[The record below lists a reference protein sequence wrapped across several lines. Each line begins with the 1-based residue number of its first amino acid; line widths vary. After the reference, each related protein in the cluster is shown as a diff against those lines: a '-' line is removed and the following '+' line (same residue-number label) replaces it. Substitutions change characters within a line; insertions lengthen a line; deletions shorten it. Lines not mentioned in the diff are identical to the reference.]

1 MSKARSEHAYPQT
14 VPARVTRALQ
24 LLPQPIASLS
34 GRLKRELDS
43 KLVYHSYLHTVDV
56 IDQAIMLGSD
66 AQLCERDLEIITIAA
81 LFHDAGFLKQHYDN
95 EPIGA
100 EMAETA
106 MRVVG
111 DYSQGEISLV
121 SQMILDT
128 KLIMQA
134 YAQISNT
141 RLSPYLLDADLS
153 NLGRTVFW
161 RQTAAV
167 AAEIGIDFDTF
178 MPNTRALM
186 ERHDWQSESA
196 RKAYGEQKE
205 KNLKELELA
214 ISALQ

>member
-1 MSKARSEHAYPQT
+1 
-14 VPARVTRALQ
+14 
-24 LLPQPIASLS
+24 
-34 GRLKRELDS
+34 
-43 KLVYHSYLHTVDV
+43 
-56 IDQAIMLGSD
+56 
-66 AQLCERDLEIITIAA
+66 
-81 LFHDAGFLKQHYDN
+81 
-95 EPIGA
+95 
-100 EMAETA
+100 
-106 MRVVG
+106 
-111 DYSQGEISLV
+111 
-121 SQMILDT
+121 MILDT

-178 MPNTRALM
+178 MPNTKALM

-196 RKAYGEQKE
+196 RKAYGEQKG